1 MTRRAGII
9 GHPVAHS
16 LSPAFQTAAFAHCG
30 LDAVYERWDTPAEA
44 LGGRVQSLRTAEM
57 LGANVTIPYKEAVI
71 PLLDELGGQSARVGA
86 VNTIVNRERRLFGF
100 NTDGPGFV
108 AALKNEAAF
117 DPAGR
122 KLLLLGAGGAAR
134 GIAFALAEAN
144 AAAVAIANRTADRAR
159 RLAHEVGGAA
169 GVVSAVPLDEPASA
183 YDCIV
188 NCTSVGMHGGPDP
201 RGLPA
206 SLESARPGTLIV
218 DIVYAPEQTPF
229 LAEAA
234 RRGLPTLGGLPML
247 IYQGALAFELWTGVR
262 APIDVMFAAARN
274 ELARRAGGGS

>member
-1 MTRRAGII
+1 MRPGRADQRSGFFRSWKRPGSSPSEGCSI
-9 GHPVAHS
+9 G
-16 LSPAFQTAAFAHCG
+16 G
-30 LDAVYERWDTPAEA
+30 L
-44 LGGRVQSLRTAEM
+44 G
-57 LGANVTIPYKEAVI
+57 
-71 PLLDELGGQSARVGA
+71 
-86 VNTIVNRERRLFGF
+86 
-100 NTDGPGFV
+100 
-108 AALKNEAAF
+108 
-117 DPAGR
+117 
-122 KLLLLGAGGAAR
+122 
-134 GIAFALAEAN
+134 
-144 AAAVAIANRTADRAR
+144 
-159 RLAHEVGGAA
+159 
-169 GVVSAVPLDEPASA
+169 
-183 YDCIV
+183 
-188 NCTSVGMHGGPDP
+188 GGPDP